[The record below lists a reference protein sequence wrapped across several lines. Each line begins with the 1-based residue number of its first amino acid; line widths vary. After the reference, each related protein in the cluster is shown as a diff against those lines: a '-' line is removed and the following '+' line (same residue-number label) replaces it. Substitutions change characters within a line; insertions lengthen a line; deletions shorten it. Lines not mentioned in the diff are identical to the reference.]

1 MTLTRRGFLTLAG
14 ATCAASRLSAGAPM
28 AFWRGTALGAAAQVV
43 LSGITGNQAL
53 PLFRAIEAE
62 LSRIEGLFSLFR
74 ADSALSRLN
83 REGVLPAPDPEF
95 LALLSLARE
104 MYHATEGAFDP
115 SVQPLFAVHARA
127 AASGR
132 AAWPHEIAAAQ
143 ALVGF
148 DLVEMDERSVRLRRP
163 GMALTLNGI
172 AQGYATDS
180 LARLLRREG
189 LRDVMVNAGEIRATG
204 RLNGQG
210 WPVRLPSGRS
220 LTLTDRAVA
229 TSDASGTLI
238 SGPLG
243 VGHIFAPD
251 GGTVLRSGPISALHD
266 SAAVADA
273 ASTAAV
279 VLPDDRL
286 HLLDRLGVDFLR
298 A

>member
-1 MTLTRRGFLTLAG
+1 MTLTRRRFLTLAG
-14 ATCAASRLSAGAPM
+14 ATCAATRLTAGTPVAV
-28 AFWRGTALGAAAQVV
+28 WRGTALGAGAQVV
-43 LSGITGNQAL
+43 LSGLSEDEATPI
-53 PLFRAIEAE
+53 FRAIEAE
-62 LSRIEGLFSLFR
+62 LSRIEGLFSLYR

-83 REGVLPAPDPEF
+83 RDGVLRAPDPDM

-115 SVQPLFAVHARA
+115 TVQPLFAVHAKA
-127 AASGR
+127 AALGR
-132 AAWPHEIAAAQ
+132 AAWPDEIAAAQ
-143 ALVGF
+143 DLVGF
-148 DLVEMDERSVRLRRP
+148 DRVTMDESSVRLGRS

-172 AQGYATDS
+172 AQGYATD
-180 LARLLRREG
+180 RLSGLMRRQG
-189 LRDVMVNAGEIRATG
+189 LRDVMVNAGEIRAMG

-220 LTLTDRAVA
+220 LDLTDRAVA
-229 TSDASGTLI
+229 TSDAAGTLI
-238 SGPLG
+238 SASLG
-243 VGHIFAPD
+243 VGHIFAPN
-251 GGTVLRSGPISALHD
+251 GGTGLRTGPISALHD

-286 HLLDRLGVDFLR
+286 HLLGKVGVDLLR